1 MNLKTKY
8 ITRITIKVI
17 TMIVFLS
24 ILGIIWSSIAPVVTN
39 EMAMGQME
47 NDHTGFITWEIYQKI
62 DNLVPFIM
70 ALLALPFIY
79 SAGKDIGS
87 LVSII
92 NN

>member
-1 MNLKTKY
+1 MKLRTKY

-17 TMIVFLS
+17 AMIVFLS
-24 ILGIIWSSIAPVVTN
+24 VLSIIWSSIAPVVTN

-62 DNLVPFIM
+62 DNFVPFIM
-70 ALLALPFIY
+70 ALLALPFLY
-79 SAGKDIGS
+79 STGKDVGS
-87 LVSII
+87 LINII

>member
-24 ILGIIWSSIAPVVTN
+24 VLGIIWSSIAPVVTN

-47 NDHTGFITWEIYQKI
+47 NDHAGFITWEIYQKI
-62 DNLVPFIM
+62 DNFVPLIM
-70 ALLALPFIY
+70 TLLALPFVY
-79 SAGKDIGS
+79 SAGKDMGN

>member
-1 MNLKTKY
+1 MKLRTKY

-17 TMIVFLS
+17 VMIVFLS

-62 DNLVPFIM
+62 DNFVPFIM
-70 ALLALPFIY
+70 ALLALPFLY
-79 SAGKDIGS
+79 STGKDVGS
-87 LVSII
+87 LINII

>member
-1 MNLKTKY
+1 MNLRTKY
-8 ITRITIKVI
+8 ITRITVKIIV
-17 TMIVFLS
+17 MIVFLS

-70 ALLALPFIY
+70 ALLALPFVY
-79 SAGKDIGS
+79 SAGKDVGS
-87 LVSII
+87 LISII